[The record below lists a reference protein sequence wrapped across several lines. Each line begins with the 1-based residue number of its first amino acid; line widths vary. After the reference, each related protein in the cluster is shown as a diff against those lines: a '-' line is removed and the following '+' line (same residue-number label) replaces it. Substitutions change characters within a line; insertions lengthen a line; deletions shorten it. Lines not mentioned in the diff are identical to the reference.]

1 MVRLQKFLSEAGVAS
16 RREGEKLILD
26 GRVTV
31 DGQVVRLLGTKV
43 NPTRDEV
50 SLDGRPIRA
59 RAKRFV
65 ALNKPPKFLCTRHD
79 THDRRTVFDLL
90 PADWGHL
97 FTIGRLD
104 ADSEGLI
111 LLTNDGEFCQKVA
124 HPSHGLLKT
133 YRVTLAK
140 RLEPE
145 TLKQL
150 TVGLR
155 DKGDFLKARSARLL
169 SANNTRSEAELV
181 LAEGKNRE
189 VRRMFKVLGLPCVA
203 PATGGGRAGE
213 SWANYRPAS
222 GACSAAPRSRRASSR
237 AENRLDPPRRN

>member
-1 MVRLQKFLSEAGVAS
+1 MVRLQKFISEAGVAS
-16 RREGEKLILD
+16 RREGEKLILA
-26 GRVTV
+26 GRVVV
-31 DGQVVRLLGTKV
+31 DGQVARLLGTKIDPAK
-43 NPTRDEV
+43 NEV
-50 SLDGRPIRA
+50 SLDGRPLRPL
-59 RAKRFV
+59 AKRFV
-65 ALNKPPKFLCTRHD
+65 ALNKPAKFLCTRRD
-79 THDRRTVFDLL
+79 THERRTVFDLL

-140 RLEPE
+140 RLESDG
-145 TLKQL
+145 LKQL
-150 TVGLR
+150 TSGLH
-155 DKGDFLKARSARLL
+155 DKGEFLKAKRVRLL

-189 VRRMFKVLGLPCVA
+189 VRRMFKALGYRVLRLQRVTVGPVKLGELPL
-203 PATGGGRAGE
+203 GR
-213 SWANYRPAS
+213 WRLLN
-222 GACSAAPRSRRASSR
+222 R
-237 AENRLDPPRRN
+237 AEIASCLKPPGKMPRPPRRN

>member
-1 MVRLQKFLSEAGVAS
+1 MRN
-16 RREGEKLILD
+16 EGGK
-26 GRVTV
+26 
-31 DGQVVRLLGTKV
+31 
-43 NPTRDEV
+43 N
-50 SLDGRPIRA
+50 RA
-59 RAKRFV
+59 REKR
-65 ALNKPPKFLCTRHD
+65 LDDHNKQPKFLCTRHE

-133 YRVTLAK
+133 YLVTLAK
-140 RLEPE
+140 RLQPE

-150 TVGLR
+150 TLGLR
-155 DKGDFLKARSARLL
+155 DKGDFLKAKSARLI

-181 LAEGKNRE
+181 LADGKNRE
-189 VRRMFKVLGLPCVA
+189 VRRMFKALGFRVLRLQRVAVGPVKLGELP
-203 PATGGGRAGE
+203 PGKWRIL
-213 SWANYRPAS
+213 
-222 GACSAAPRSRRASSR
+222 SR
-237 AENRLDPPRRN
+237 AEVASCLKPRGKSPRPPRRN

>member
-1 MVRLQKFLSEAGVAS
+1 MVRLQKFISEAGVAS
-16 RREGEKLILD
+16 RREGEKLILA
-26 GRVTV
+26 GRVVV
-31 DGQVVRLLGTKV
+31 DGQVARLLGTKIDPAK
-43 NPTRDEV
+43 NEV
-50 SLDGRPIRA
+50 SLDGRPLRPL
-59 RAKRFV
+59 AKRFV
-65 ALNKPPKFLCTRHD
+65 ALNKPAKFLCTRRD
-79 THDRRTVFDLL
+79 THERRTVFDLL

-140 RLEPE
+140 RLE
-145 TLKQL
+145 TDALKQL
-150 TVGLR
+150 TSGLR
-155 DKGDFLKARSARLL
+155 DKGEFLKAKRARLL

-189 VRRMFKVLGLPCVA
+189 VRRMFKALGYRVLRLQRVTVGPVKLGELPL
-203 PATGGGRAGE
+203 GR
-213 SWANYRPAS
+213 WRLLN
-222 GACSAAPRSRRASSR
+222 R
-237 AENRLDPPRRN
+237 AEIASCLKPPRKKPRPPRRN

>member
-43 NPTRDEV
+43 DPTRDEV
-50 SLDGRPIRA
+50 SLDGHPIRA

-145 TLKQL
+145 TLEQL

-181 LAEGKNRE
+181 LTEGKNRE
-189 VRRMFKVLGLPCVA
+189 VRRMFKVLDLRVLRLQRVAVGPVKLGELP
-203 PATGGGRAGE
+203 PGKWRIL
-213 SWANYRPAS
+213 
-222 GACSAAPRSRRASSR
+222 SR
-237 AENRLDPPRRN
+237 AEVASCLKPRGKSPRPPRRN

>member
-16 RREGEKLILD
+16 RREGEKLILA

-43 NPTRDEV
+43 DRAKNEV
-50 SLDGRPIRA
+50 ALDGRPLKPL
-59 RAKRFV
+59 AKRFV
-65 ALNKPPKFLCTRHD
+65 ALNKPPKILCTRRD
-79 THDRRTVFDLL
+79 THERRTVFDLL

-97 FTIGRLD
+97 YTIGRLD

-140 RLEPE
+140 RLGPE
-145 TLKQL
+145 TLEQL
-150 TVGLR
+150 TIGLR
-155 DKGDFLKARSARLL
+155 DKGEFLKARRARLL
-169 SANNTRSEAELV
+169 STNNTRSEAELV
-181 LAEGKNRE
+181 LAEGMNRE
-189 VRRMFKVLGLPCVA
+189 VRRMFKALGFRVLRLQRVAVGPVKLGELPPGKWRVL
-203 PATGGGRAGE
+203 
-213 SWANYRPAS
+213 
-222 GACSAAPRSRRASSR
+222 SR
-237 AENRLDPPRRN
+237 AEIASCLKPPGK